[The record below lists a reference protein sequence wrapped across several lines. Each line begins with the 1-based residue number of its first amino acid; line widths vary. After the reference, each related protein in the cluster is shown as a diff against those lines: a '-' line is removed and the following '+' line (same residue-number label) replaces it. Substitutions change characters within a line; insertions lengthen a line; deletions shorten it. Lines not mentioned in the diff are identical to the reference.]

1 MDYILVLRVRDNKSK
16 TLLGGKVY
24 KARRW
29 GLNNYKVI
37 DENGNWKPAKRE
49 NFLEILVHE

>member
-1 MDYILVLRVRDNKSK
+1 MDYILVLRIRDSKSK